1 VLFNAAGYSLA
12 VIMFGC
18 GLVYVLG
25 TNQGVLHSL
34 LTWSPLRY
42 LGRISY
48 TFYLYHVAVLSIVS
62 RYLNS
67 SISMRMV
74 SLTLTIGVAGLSWQV
89 LESPILKRRSKPV
102 ASLERAV
109 AA

>member
-1 VLFNAAGYSLA
+1 
-12 VIMFGC
+12 
-18 GLVYVLG
+18 
-25 TNQGVLHSL
+25 
-34 LTWSPLRY
+34 
-42 LGRISY
+42 
-48 TFYLYHVAVLSIVS
+48 
-62 RYLNS
+62 
-67 SISMRMV
+67 MV